1 MLYIYIRINT
11 CKRICTDIYIYIY
24 AHWHNDNQHDKNDN
38 YDR

>member
-11 CKRICTDIYIYIY
+11 CKRICTDIYIY